1 MYNLGNDVVKEEYAN
16 RVFSVDIN
24 GVSVAGQMNIAEE
37 YGSERAVIKKY
48 IVPVSKGKGLVI
60 RFGAVESVP
69 ILNAIRIVKEY

>member
-1 MYNLGNDVVKEEYAN
+1 
-16 RVFSVDIN
+16 
-24 GVSVAGQMNIAEE
+24 MNIAEE